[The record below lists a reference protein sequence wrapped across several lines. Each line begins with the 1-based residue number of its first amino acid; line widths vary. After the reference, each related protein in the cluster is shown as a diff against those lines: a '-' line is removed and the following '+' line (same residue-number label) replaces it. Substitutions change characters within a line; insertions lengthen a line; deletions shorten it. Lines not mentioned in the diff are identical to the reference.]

1 MSRNH
6 DLPLADRWDTVRG
19 WRMYSRNCVTDP
31 HAPAV
36 VLVHG
41 LSMSSLYML
50 PLAKRLARDFR
61 VYVPD
66 LPGYGTSQ
74 KPKDSLD
81 IPTLAG
87 ILAEWM
93 DQMNTG
99 PAVLVGNSLGCHFI
113 AALYDLSP
121 EKITHAVLV
130 GPYPDPTARGY
141 PSTLKRG
148 FFQLLFEPPIFYAVA
163 LMDYLAHGFKHTFQ
177 TIDRAFDDPF
187 EVRLTRMHIP
197 ALVVRGQHDRITSP
211 QWAEAAAQLLPQG
224 DLVTVPGGGHVVNY
238 DAPEQLARIVRSFVK

>member
-1 MSRNH
+1 MSTNNEIQ
-6 DLPLADRWDTVRG
+6 LAERWDTVQG
-19 WRMYSRNCVTDP
+19 WRMYSRNCVSDP
-31 HAPAV
+31 NAPAV

-66 LPGYGTSQ
+66 LPGYGTSE

-93 DQMNTG
+93 DVMKVG

-113 AALYDLSP
+113 AALYAIAP
-121 EKITHAVLV
+121 EKITHTVLV
-130 GPYPDPTARGY
+130 GPYPDPSARGY
-141 PSTLKRG
+141 PSTIKRG
-148 FFQLLFEPPIFYAVA
+148 FLQLFFEPPIFYAVA
-163 LMDYLAHGFKHTFQ
+163 LMDYLAHGVKHTFQ
-177 TIDRAFDDPF
+177 TIDHAFDDPF
-187 EVRLTRMHIP
+187 EARLAHMNVP
-197 ALVVRGQHDRITSP
+197 ALVVRGQHDRITSS
-211 QWAEAAAQLLPQG
+211 QWAEAAARLLPQG
-224 DLVTVPGGGHVVNY
+224 RLVTVPGGGHVVNY
-238 DAPEQLARIVRSFVK
+238 DAAEQLARVVRSFVK

>member
-1 MSRNH
+1 MSSVN
-6 DLPLADRWDTVRG
+6 DIQLAERWDTVRG

-31 HAPAV
+31 SAPAV

-81 IPTLAG
+81 IPTLAD

-93 DQMNTG
+93 DVMQVG

-113 AALYDLSP
+113 AALYARDP
-121 EKITHAVLV
+121 VRVNRVVLV

-141 PSTLKRG
+141 SSTIKRG
-148 FFQLLFEPPIFYAVA
+148 LFQLLFEPPIFYPVA

-177 TIDRAFDDPF
+177 TIDHAFDDPF
-187 EVRLTRMHIP
+187 EARLAQMDVP

-211 QWAEAAAQLLPQG
+211 QWAEAAAHLLPQG
-224 DLVTVPGGGHVVNY
+224 ELVTVPGGGHVVNY